1 MFEYNIDI
9 DNSYYL
15 YNNNNNIIIFNVT
28 KMYINIKKNNDK
40 INRDLMSLK
49 CFPINNSKQVSKIV

>member
-40 INRDLMSLK
+40 LHSYSNLVPD
-49 CFPINNSKQVSKIV
+49 

>member
-28 KMYINIKKNNDK
+28 KMYINIKKNNNDK
-40 INRDLMSLK
+40 I
-49 CFPINNSKQVSKIV
+49 IGI

>member
-15 YNNNNNIIIFNVT
+15 YNNNNIIIIFNVT
-28 KMYINIKKNNDK
+28 KMYINIKKNNNDK
-40 INRDLMSLK
+40 I
-49 CFPINNSKQVSKIV
+49 IGI